1 MIYFHHMPKV
11 LKDEKLIEEFL
22 TRGVETVVPSPEALR
37 EKLMS
42 GERIKAYQGFDPTGP
57 YLHIGHAMGIRALR
71 ILQKLGHEVII
82 LVGDFTAIAG
92 DPSDGKNRK
101 IMTEE
106 DINKNMEGWKQQA
119 SQLIDFEGDNPAK
132 FLRNSE
138 WLSKL
143 NLKDIINLMS
153 KTTVQQML
161 ERDLFQRK
169 LKELNPIGLQ
179 EFIYPLMQGYDSV
192 AMDVDLE
199 IGGNDQIF
207 NMLMGR
213 SLMRVLKNK
222 EKFVRGHELME
233 APDTVTMSK
242 TKGNGINLGDKPED
256 IFGKAMSYP
265 DELILKGLRLLTD
278 MPLAEIWEIQEKMKA
293 EDNPMPYKKIM
304 AYEITKMIKGKEE
317 AEKAQKF
324 FEDTVQNKNIKTDA
338 TTKTSVKGMLQ
349 LIEFLKNAD
358 TEKNSLS
365 AIRRVIE
372 QGGVEVEGNKITDPF
387 LIIDFKPG
395 TIIKFGKRKF
405 YEVTNE

>member
-1 MIYFHHMPKV
+1 MPKV
-11 LKDEKLIEEFL
+11 LKDEKLIEKFL
-22 TRGVETVVPSPEALR
+22 TRGVETVVPSPEALK

-42 GERIKAYQGFDPTGP
+42 GERIKAYSGFDPSGP

-71 ILQKLGHEVII
+71 ILQQLGHEVIF

-92 DPSDGKNRK
+92 DPSDGKQRK
-101 IMTEE
+101 IMGEE
-106 DINKNMEGWKQQA
+106 EILKNMDGWKQQA
-119 SQLIDFEGDNPAK
+119 SQLIDFDGDNPAR
-132 FLRNSE
+132 FERNSE

-143 NLKDIINLMS
+143 NLKNIIDLMA

-169 LKELNPIGLQ
+169 LKELTPIGLQ

-192 AMDVDLE
+192 AMEVDLE

-213 SLMRVLKNK
+213 NLMRVMKNK

-233 APDTVTMSK
+233 APDTITMSK
-242 TKGNGINLGDKPED
+242 TKGNGINLSDTPED
-256 IFGKAMSYP
+256 IYGKAMSYP

-278 MPLAEIWEIQEKMKA
+278 MPLEEIWQIQEKMKA

-304 AYEITKMIKGKEE
+304 AYEITKMIKGEKE

-324 FEDTVQNKNIKTDA
+324 FEDTVQNKEIKTEA
-338 TTKTSVKGMLQ
+338 TTKTNFKGMFQ
-349 LIEFLKNAD
+349 LIEFLKNVD
-358 TEKNSLS
+358 TEENSLS
-365 AIRRVIE
+365 NIRRVIE
-372 QGGVEVEGNKITDPF
+372 QGGVEIEGNKITDPF
-387 LIIDFKPG
+387 LMVDFKPG
-395 TIIKFGKRKF
+395 TIVKFGKRKF
-405 YEVTNE
+405 YEVTK

>member
-1 MIYFHHMPKV
+1 MPKV

-42 GERIKAYQGFDPTGP
+42 GER
-57 YLHIGHAMGIRALR
+57 IRALR

-106 DINKNMEGWKQQA
+106 EINKNMEGWKQQA

-143 NLKDIINLMS
+143 NLQDLINLMS

-256 IFGKAMSYP
+256 IYGKAMSYP

-278 MPLAEIWEIQEKMKA
+278 MPLEEIWNIQEKMKA

-304 AYEITKMIKGKEE
+304 AYEITKMIKGEKE

-324 FEDTVQNKNIKTDA
+324 FEDTVQNKDIKTDA

-349 LIEFLKNAD
+349 LIEFLKQVDNG
-358 TEKNSLS
+358 ENSLS

-372 QGGVEVEGNKITDPF
+372 QGGVEIDGNKITDPF

-395 TIIKFGKRKF
+395 TIVKFGKRKF

>member
-1 MIYFHHMPKV
+1 
-11 LKDEKLIEEFL
+11 
-22 TRGVETVVPSPEALR
+22 
-37 EKLMS
+37 
-42 GERIKAYQGFDPTGP
+42 
-57 YLHIGHAMGIRALR
+57 
-71 ILQKLGHEVII
+71 
-82 LVGDFTAIAG
+82 
-92 DPSDGKNRK
+92 
-101 IMTEE
+101 
-106 DINKNMEGWKQQA
+106 
-119 SQLIDFEGDNPAK
+119 
-132 FLRNSE
+132 
-138 WLSKL
+138 
-143 NLKDIINLMS
+143 
-153 KTTVQQML
+153 
-161 ERDLFQRK
+161 
-169 LKELNPIGLQ
+169 
-179 EFIYPLMQGYDSV
+179 
-192 AMDVDLE
+192 
-199 IGGNDQIF
+199 
-207 NMLMGR
+207 
-213 SLMRVLKNK
+213 MRVLKNK

-338 TTKTSVKGMLQ
+338 TTKTNTKGMLQ

>member
-1 MIYFHHMPKV
+1 
-11 LKDEKLIEEFL
+11 
-22 TRGVETVVPSPEALR
+22 
-37 EKLMS
+37 MS
-42 GERIKAYQGFDPTGP
+42 GERIRAYQGFDPTGP
-57 YLHIGHAMGIRALR
+57 FLHIGHAMGIRALR
-71 ILQKLGHEVII
+71 ILQQLGHEVIF

-101 IMTEE
+101 IMSEE
-106 DINKNMEGWKQQA
+106 EIQKNMEGWKQQA

-143 NLKDIINLMS
+143 NLQDLINLMS

-169 LKELNPIGLQ
+169 LKELTPIGLQ

-192 AMDVDLE
+192 SMDVDLE

-213 SLMRVLKNK
+213 SLMRVMKNK

-233 APDTVTMSK
+233 APDTITMSK
-242 TKGNGINLGDKPED
+242 TKGNGINLGDTPED
-256 IFGKAMSYP
+256 IYGKAMSYP

-278 MPLAEIWEIQEKMKA
+278 MPLDEIWEIQEKMKA
-293 EDNPMPYKKIM
+293 EDNPMIYKKVM
-304 AYEITKMIKGKEE
+304 AFEITKMIKGEKE

-324 FEDTVQNKNIKTDA
+324 FEDTVQNKNISDA
-338 TTKTSVKGMLQ
+338 TTETHIKGMLQ
-349 LIEFLKNAD
+349 LIEFLKQVD
-358 TEKNSLS
+358 DGESSLS
-365 AIRRVIE
+365 AIRRVVE
-372 QGGVEVEGNKITDPF
+372 QGGVEVDGNKITDPF

-395 TIIKFGKRKF
+395 TIVKFGKRKF
-405 YEVTNE
+405 YEVENE

>member
-1 MIYFHHMPKV
+1 MPKV

-22 TRGVETVVPSPEALR
+22 TRGVETVVPSPEALK

-42 GERIKAYQGFDPTGP
+42 GERIRAYQGFDPTGP

-106 DINKNMEGWKQQA
+106 EINKNMEGWKQQA

-222 EKFVRGHELME
+222 EKFVRGH
-233 APDTVTMSK
+233 DTVTMSK